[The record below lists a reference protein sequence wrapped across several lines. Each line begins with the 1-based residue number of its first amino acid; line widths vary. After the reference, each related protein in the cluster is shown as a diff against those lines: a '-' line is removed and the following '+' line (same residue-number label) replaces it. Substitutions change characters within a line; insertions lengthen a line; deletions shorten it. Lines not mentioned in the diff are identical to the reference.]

1 MIRLNEVISN
11 ISYFKMN
18 SESDVASGID
28 VQNYFTTSE
37 LLLIVASTFSLE
49 RQALKVQK
57 YKRLRICP
65 NIISVYH

>member
-1 MIRLNEVISN
+1 
-11 ISYFKMN
+11 MN